1 MSGFTGE
8 VAEFTRIHQSLTG
21 VNSELNSTFRSLQGN
36 MEQALASWKGPAA
49 ESFRRLME
57 RFDENAIKLNDS
69 LQGISDLL
77 ESAGSKYQ
85 AQEEEASQ
93 TFSGGGFAALD
104 G

>member
-8 VAEFTRIHQSLTG
+8 VAEFTRIHQALTG
-21 VNSELNSTFRSLQGN
+21 VNSELNSTFKSLQGN
-36 MEQALASWKGPAA
+36 MEQALATWKGPAA

-57 RFDENAIKLNDS
+57 RFNENAIKLNDS
-69 LQGISDLL
+69 LDGISDLL
-77 ESAGSKYQ
+77 QSAGSKYE
-85 AQEEEASQ
+85 AQEEEASS